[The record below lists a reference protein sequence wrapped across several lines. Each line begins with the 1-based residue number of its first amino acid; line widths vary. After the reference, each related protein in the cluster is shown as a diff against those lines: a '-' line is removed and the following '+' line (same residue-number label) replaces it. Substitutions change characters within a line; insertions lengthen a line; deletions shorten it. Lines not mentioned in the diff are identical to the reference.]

1 MIRRLVIVVGL
12 FAAVA
17 GAYVFFQSFKA
28 KKIQEFMAGMAA
40 APQTVSTM
48 VAKVDEWQSRLD
60 AVGSLRAV
68 NGAEL
73 SFEVS
78 GVVDTIEFKS
88 GDDVAA
94 GTPLVRL
101 RSIDDLAKL
110 RSLEATA
117 ELMRITSE
125 RNIKQFR
132 AQAVSQAQLD
142 TDAANLKSALA
153 QVNEQQAIVNKKVL
167 RAPFAGHLGL
177 RMVDLGQYLTAG
189 TPVVTLQ
196 SLDPIYADFFLPQQ
210 ALDEIAVG
218 QAVSAKI
225 DTYPGQS
232 FAGEISAINPK
243 VDTNTRNVQVRATL
257 KNPDHKLLPGMYA
270 TVSIVV
276 GAPQRYITVPQTAIT
291 FSSYGNTIYLVDN
304 KAPAGAPPQ
313 LVARQTFVTTGPTR
327 GDQIAVLKG
336 VNEGD
341 TVVTAGQIKLR
352 NGVGVVVN
360 NTVQPTDDA
369 NPKPTEQ
376 M

>member
-1 MIRRLVIVVGL
+1 
-12 FAAVA
+12 
-17 GAYVFFQSFKA
+17 
-28 KKIQEFMAGMAA
+28 
-40 APQTVSTM
+40 
-48 VAKVDEWQSRLD
+48 
-60 AVGSLRAV
+60 
-68 NGAEL
+68 
-73 SFEVS
+73 
-78 GVVDTIEFKS
+78 
-88 GDDVAA
+88 
-94 GTPLVRL
+94 
-101 RSIDDLAKL
+101 
-110 RSLEATA
+110 
-117 ELMRITSE
+117 MRITSE

-153 QVNEQQAIVNKKVL
+153 QVNEQQAVINKKVL

-189 TPVVTLQ
+189 TAVVTLQ
-196 SLDPIYADFFLPQQ
+196 SLDPIYVDFYLPQQ

-218 QAVSAKI
+218 QTVAARI
-225 DTYPGQS
+225 DTYPGQR

-243 VDTNTRNVQVRATL
+243 VDSNTRNVQVRATL
-257 KNPDHKLLPGMYA
+257 KNPDRKMMPGMYA

-276 GAPQRYITVPQTAIT
+276 GTPQRYVTVPQTAIT

-327 GDQIAVLKG
+327 GDQIAILKG

-352 NGVGVVVN
+352 NGSGVVVN
-360 NTVQPTDDA
+360 NTVKPSDDA
-369 NPKPTEQ
+369 NPKPSEQ